1 MIYLVVALGGAL
13 GAMSRYWVYNSLA
26 HVVAHLDSRF
36 PWATLTV
43 NIVGSFLI
51 GIAFILIT
59 ERMEMGPYWRG
70 LVTVGFLGA
79 FTTFSTFSMD
89 TIGLLEQGQIQ
100 AAIFYVLSSVVVC
113 IIAARLGLTLAKL
126 LF

>member
-1 MIYLVVALGGAL
+1 MTYLIVAIGGAL
-13 GAMSRYWVYNSLA
+13 GAMSRYFVYNNY
-26 HVVAHLDSRF
+26 AHLDSRF

-51 GIAFILIT
+51 GITFVLIA
-59 ERMEMGPYWRG
+59 ERAALAPEVRA

-89 TIGLLEQGQIQ
+89 TIGLLEQGQIGN
-100 AAIFYVLSSVVVC
+100 AMIYVLCSVVIC
-113 IIAARLGLTLAKL
+113 IIAAWLGLAVTRAI
-126 LF
+126 F

>member
-1 MIYLVVALGGAL
+1 MTYLAVAFGGAL
-13 GAMSRYWVYNSLA
+13 GAMSRFFVYNVFMRATTST
-26 HVVAHLDSRF
+26 F

-51 GIAFILIT
+51 GIAFVVIT
-59 ERMEMGPYWRG
+59 ERLEMGPEVRG
-70 LVTVGFLGA
+70 VVTVGFLGA

-89 TIGLLEQGQIQ
+89 TIGLLEQGQVGS
-100 AAIFYVLSSVVVC
+100 AIIYVLSSVAVC
-113 IIAARLGLTLAKL
+113 IITAWLGLTVAKF

>member
-1 MIYLVVALGGAL
+1 MTYLAVAFGGAL
-13 GAMSRYWVYNSLA
+13 GAMSRFFVYNVFMRATTST
-26 HVVAHLDSRF
+26 F

-51 GIAFILIT
+51 GIAFVVIT
-59 ERMEMGPYWRG
+59 ERLEMGPEVRG
-70 LVTVGFLGA
+70 VVTVGFLGA

-89 TIGLLEQGQIQ
+89 TIGLLEQGQVGS
-100 AAIFYVLSSVVVC
+100 AIIYVLSSVAVC
-113 IIAARLGLTLAKL
+113 IIAAWLGLTVAKF

>member
-1 MIYLVVALGGAL
+1 MTYLAVACGGAI
-13 GAMSRYWVYNSLA
+13 GAMSRYWVYNAFLKASE
-26 HVVAHLDSRF
+26 SKF

-51 GIAFILIT
+51 GVAFILIT
-59 ERMEMGPYWRG
+59 ERSEVGSEMRG

-89 TIGLLEQGQIQ
+89 TIGLLEQGQI
-100 AAIFYVLSSVVVC
+100 ASAVSYVLSSVLVC
-113 IIAARLGLTLAKL
+113 IIAAWLGLM
-126 LF
+126 FSRVFF